1 MFRLIVKIQSMLAKR
16 TKEEKVMLFIALIC
30 SAMIID
36 NQKNYMSF
44 ISEVLR

>member
-1 MFRLIVKIQSMLAKR
+1 MFKLIVKIQTMLAKR
-16 TKEEKVMLFIALIC
+16 TKEEKVMLFIALVC

-44 ISEVLR
+44 IGEVLK